1 MVGPA
6 ASRRTRSWLRA
17 GLGQALLVAGVTI
30 ALVAAGPVEAWAQAD
45 AASSSL
51 TVPADAAF
59 ALFDLG
65 PAETWRA
72 QAETPAAATVLE
84 RAAIGLTRPPGA
96 IPVLHTEGTLPGR
109 GIREI
114 SGRALEDFPVALSL
128 ALAYRLTGEAR
139 YAERAETYLTAWATT
154 YRWSFNPIDETGF
167 DTLIMTTDLVDDAL
181 SPGGRAR
188 IDDFWRDLA
197 VGYLDAMDGAP
208 INGETNWQ
216 SHRIKLATLAAYR
229 IGEPTLIARARAAY
243 RRHVSSNILADG
255 SVHDF
260 HERDAIHYVTYNL
273 DPLMTAALAAEVHG
287 EDWFGWRNAA
297 GASPRDAT
305 TWLLAYAEGRLTHE
319 EFVNSR
325 IKFDADRARVGQPG
339 YAGMWDRVG
348 AVNTLGIASL
358 MDPRFCRPSV
368 TLAEAT
374 DRPVAVWI
382 EWIRRT
388 SGEVASCPA

>member
-1 MVGPA
+1 
-6 ASRRTRSWLRA
+6 
-17 GLGQALLVAGVTI
+17 
-30 ALVAAGPVEAWAQAD
+30 
-45 AASSSL
+45 
-51 TVPADAAF
+51 
-59 ALFDLG
+59 
-65 PAETWRA
+65 
-72 QAETPAAATVLE
+72 
-84 RAAIGLTRPPGA
+84 
-96 IPVLHTEGTLPGR
+96 
-109 GIREI
+109 
-114 SGRALEDFPVALSL
+114 
-128 ALAYRLTGEAR
+128 
-139 YAERAETYLTAWATT
+139 
-154 YRWSFNPIDETGF
+154 
-167 DTLIMTTDLVDDAL
+167 MTTDLVDDAL

-188 IDDFWRDLA
+188 IDDFWRALA

-208 INGETNWQ
+208 INAETNWQ

-358 MDPRFCRPSV
+358 MDPRFCRPSA

-382 EWIRRT
+382 EWVRRT
-388 SGEVASCPA
+388 SAEVASCPA